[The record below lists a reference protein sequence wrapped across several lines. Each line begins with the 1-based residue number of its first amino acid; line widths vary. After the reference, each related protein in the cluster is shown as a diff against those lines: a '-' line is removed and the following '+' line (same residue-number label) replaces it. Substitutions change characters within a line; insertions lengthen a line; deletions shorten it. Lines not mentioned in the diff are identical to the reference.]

1 MTTDSR
7 KCSRNKFFLC
17 LAACIV
23 LHISDAVSKM
33 QEIDYGILDRIN
45 NGFELL
51 NRAIANLEW
60 QILKNRSIVPS
71 EMYMRFVQLK
81 LNWRNEWCAKFMDLR
96 NNGVSV
102 NQKLLRFLCKGPKYT
117 NEMARKIAVINEFLS
132 STYDSAQIC
141 KIENYKRKCYNDES
155 DVTKLMATSRNEK
168 ELRWIWTAWRNRMS
182 HTKEF
187 FRQLVDLQNTAA
199 RNNGY
204 VDIGEYWREEFEIP
218 DLERIFKE
226 MYQRVEPLY
235 RLLHA
240 VVRFR
245 LAKLYPDVVD
255 MFQPIPAHLLGNLW
269 SQSWEALIDVVFPN
283 YTAIMPNLTNS
294 MIQENY
300 NVIKMIKKADDFYVS
315 LGFPSLTPEF
325 WKNSVFEQ
333 EMSKRSSCH
342 ATAVNMYNRND
353 FRINACLE
361 TKPEDF
367 NVIYHEI
374 GHIQYYM
381 AYQNQS
387 SFFKNGINSAFHESI
402 GDAISYGAIS
412 FRHMRRL
419 GLIRNAFASLV
430 NSSETNSRSQN
441 SLEIAILL
449 RQALL
454 KIPQLSSGLIIEKWR
469 WSVFSG
475 RTKPSRYNTFW
486 WTLHRRYMGVVP
498 PSRRSEKF
506 FDPMAKFHVAHNIPY
521 AGYFLGNFLQIQLFQ
536 GMCEASLGL
545 RIGSTA
551 FDLPLH
557 TCDIYRSKDAGKFLR
572 STMKLGSSVNW
583 RHALRA
589 ITGYSKYRVEPLL
602 AYYEPVREWL
612 QREIEHH
619 KIPVGWD

>member
-1 MTTDSR
+1 M
-7 KCSRNKFFLC
+7 
-17 LAACIV
+17 
-23 LHISDAVSKM
+23 
-33 QEIDYGILDRIN
+33 E
-45 NGFELL
+45 
-51 NRAIANLEW
+51 
-60 QILKNRSIVPS
+60 
-71 EMYMRFVQLK
+71 
-81 LNWRNEWCAKFMDLR
+81 
-96 NNGVSV
+96 
-102 NQKLLRFLCKGPKYT
+102 
-117 NEMARKIAVINEFLS
+117 
-132 STYDSAQIC
+132 
-141 KIENYKRKCYNDES
+141 
-155 DVTKLMATSRNEK
+155 
-168 ELRWIWTAWRNRMS
+168 
-182 HTKEF
+182 
-187 FRQLVDLQNTAA
+187 
-199 RNNGY
+199 GY
-204 VDIGEYWREEFEIP
+204 ADIGEYWREEYEIP
-218 DLERIFKE
+218 DLESMFEE

-255 MFQPIPAHLLGNLW
+255 MSLPIPAHLLGNLW
-269 SQSWEALIDVVFPN
+269 SQSWEALIDVIFPN

-300 NVIKMIKKADDFYVS
+300 DVIKMIKKVNDFYVS

-325 WKNSVFEQ
+325 WKNSIFEQ
-333 EMSKRSSCH
+333 EMGRRSSCH
-342 ATAVNMYNRND
+342 AIAVNMYNKND
-353 FRINACLE
+353 FRIIACLE

-419 GLIRNAFASLV
+419 GLIRNASASFAS
-430 NSSETNSRSQN
+430 SSEINSRSQN
-441 SLEIAILL
+441 SLEMAILL

-475 RTKPSRYNTFW
+475 RTKPSRYNTSW

-498 PSRRSEKF
+498 PSSRSEKF
-506 FDPMAKFHVAHNIPY
+506 FDPIAKFHVAHNAPY
-521 AGYFLGNFLQIQLFQ
+521 AGYFLGNFLQVQLFQ

-545 RIGSTA
+545 TVGSTA
-551 FDLPLH
+551 FNLPLH
-557 TCDIYRSKDAGKFLR
+557 KCDIYRSRDAGKFLRSESNKKVNVKKAVVAYFTSR
-572 STMKLGSSVNW
+572 STMKLGSSADW
-583 RHALRA
+583 RHALRV
-589 ITGYSKYRVEPLL
+589 ITGYSEYRVEPLL

-612 QREIEHH
+612 QREVERHR
-619 KIPVGWD
+619 IPVGWD